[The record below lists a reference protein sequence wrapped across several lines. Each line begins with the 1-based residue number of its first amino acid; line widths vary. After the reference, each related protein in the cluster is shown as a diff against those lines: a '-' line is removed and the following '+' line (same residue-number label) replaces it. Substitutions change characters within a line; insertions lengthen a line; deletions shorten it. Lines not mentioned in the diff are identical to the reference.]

1 MPASNNKN
9 ISDEEKKI
17 INELLKNAKENTTTI
32 AKRCNVSDQK
42 VRKTIH
48 QLEEN
53 QLIWGYSA
61 IIDEEKLGLKH
72 YVMMVKRSNKKIDD
86 RIIDQI
92 ISRKIEDI
100 TRGLGITIENSFYT
114 HGEYDWILTFTAHDI
129 LQARKFADTLSIIN
143 EGIIQKIIIVQTLM
157 FVRKQYILNPERTK
171 LKKFL

>member
-1 MPASNNKN
+1 
-9 ISDEEKKI
+9 
-17 INELLKNAKENTTTI
+17 
-32 AKRCNVSDQK
+32 
-42 VRKTIH
+42 
-48 QLEEN
+48 
-53 QLIWGYSA
+53 
-61 IIDEEKLGLKH
+61 
-72 YVMMVKRSNKKIDD
+72 MMKRSNKKIDE

-100 TRGLGITIENSFYT
+100 TRSLGITIENSFYT

-129 LQARKFADTLSIIN
+129 LQARKFADTLTIIN